1 MADIQTKPTGADV
14 DEFLSGVPQPRRG
27 QAQAVRE
34 LMERVTGQPAVMW
47 GPAIIGFGTAGYQGK
62 TVSGDMPVVGLS
74 PRKAALTLYGV
85 YEAEVNPD
93 EPLLDQLGPHTT
105 SKVCLYLK
113 TLVGVDQYVLER
125 LVRQAWERS
134 GTS

>member
-1 MADIQTKPTGADV
+1 MAEIQTKPTGADV
-14 DEFLSGVPQPRRG
+14 DAFLATIPQPRRG

-34 LMERVTGQPAVMW
+34 LMTRVTGQPAVMW
-47 GPAIIGFGTAGYQGK
+47 GPAIIGFGTARYQAK
-62 TVSGDMPVVGLS
+62 TVSGDMPIVGLS

-93 EPLLDQLGPHTT
+93 EPVLDELGPHTT
-105 SKVCLYLK
+105 SRWCLYLK
-113 TLVGVDQYVLER
+113 SLDGVDQYVLER
-125 LVRQAWERS
+125 LVRAAWERA